1 MKEELLDIRD
11 ITYSR
16 EMYEARPR
24 PFVSIFIYLFL
35 IIILGAFFW
44 TYMSEI
50 DIVARGNGIVRPSKN
65 VNTVRV
71 EYTGKLQEV
80 NVVEGKQVTKGDTLY
95 VIEHK
100 ALLLE
105 QEELQEKMDD
115 IKEKL
120 ISLKAYEK
128 SIIDGKA
135 LFNEAS
141 RYNNQYQIKYKNY
154 QKNLEYINYQKAS
167 TKLQLKQSN
176 QTDIILSQLDTLKE
190 IYNRMLM
197 LKQSIQQGEN
207 LIVDVGY
214 QGQYEDYA
222 YTIKQ
227 YESELEYLEVAFEK
241 SKALYEAGYISQ
253 SDHETVVH
261 SLKIK
266 QLTYDQF
273 KINYMS
279 NLEDGINQTE
289 GSISQYEE
297 QLSIAKV
304 TGELLYNEEV
314 SGDSVV
320 EKYRLDNLVMVQ
332 DEIKA
337 YEDELNGLD
346 ANLNNNILQ
355 IDRAIIIAPISGK
368 LNLLAV
374 FSKGDYVSVGTEL
387 LTIIPDDQTG
397 YSVDISLPNSE
408 VAGIEVGAPVKF
420 KFSALPFKEYGEFT
434 GTIEQISTDIK
445 SDNIGT
451 SYYLVEAKLTDIEV
465 VSYKGEKRNI
475 KVGMACEAHVI
486 KEQKKILYWLLEKIN
501 LKD

>member
-1 MKEELLDIRD
+1 MKEQLLDIQE

-16 EMYEARPR
+16 EMYEAKPR
-24 PFVSIFIYLFL
+24 PFVSVFIYLFL

-50 DIVARGNGIVRPSKN
+50 DIVAKGNGIVRPGEN
-65 VNTVRV
+65 INTVRV

-80 NVVEGKQVTKGDTLY
+80 NVAEGKQVTKGDVLY

-105 QEELQEKMDD
+105 QEDLHEKMDD

-128 SIIDGKA
+128 SIINGKA
-135 LFNEAS
+135 SFNEAS
-141 RYNNQYQIKYKNY
+141 RYNDYYQIKYENY
-154 QKNLEYINYQKAS
+154 QKNLEYISYQKAS
-167 TKLQLKQSN
+167 TKLQLKKSN
-176 QTDIILSQLDTLKE
+176 QTDVISSQLDTLKE
-190 IYNRMLM
+190 KYNRMLT
-197 LKQSIQQGEN
+197 LKQSILQDEN
-207 LIVDVGY
+207 LIVDTSY
-214 QGQYEDYA
+214 HGQYEDYA
-222 YTIKQ
+222 YTIQQ
-227 YESELEYLEVAFEK
+227 YESELRYLEASFEK
-241 SKALYEAGYISQ
+241 SNALFEAGYISQ
-253 SDHETVVH
+253 SDHETVGQ
-261 SLKIK
+261 SLRTK
-266 QLTYDQF
+266 QLTYNQF
-273 KINYMS
+273 KINHMT
-279 NLEDGINQTE
+279 NLEEGIRQTAE
-289 GSISQYEE
+289 SITQYEE

-337 YEDELNGLD
+337 YEDELNGLEV
-346 ANLNNNILQ
+346 NLNSTKLQ
-355 IDRAIIIAPISGK
+355 IEGAIITAPISGK
-368 LNLLAV
+368 INLLAV
-374 FSKGDYVSVGTEL
+374 SSKGDYVSVGTEL
-387 LTIIPDDQTG
+387 LTIIQDNQAG
-397 YSVDISLPNSE
+397 YSVDIALPNSE
-408 VAGIEVGAPVKF
+408 VAGIEVGDVVKF
-420 KFSALPFKEYGEFT
+420 KFSALPFTEYGEFT

-451 SYYLVEAKLTDIEV
+451 SYYLVEAKLTGIEV